1 MYAIY
6 FASCESWKIVS
17 RKKNKRKGP
26 VKQNKKMLN
35 RLGKAKDH
43 EKFREKIA
51 TRISNACKVLHVKPV
66 VSKKYGIP
74 IG

>member
-1 MYAIY
+1 MPYI
-6 FASCESWKIVS
+6 SQVVS
-17 RKKNKRKGP
+17 HGRLYLGKKNKRKGP